1 MRTFHEDTHVVI
13 MQRFSGITTDR
24 LEEILSQFK
33 NLLIA
38 VVGDFFLDKY
48 LDVDPRLAET
58 SLETGKVAHQVVR
71 VRHSPGAAGT
81 VVCNLVA
88 LGVGR
93 IECVGFTGD
102 DGEGY
107 ELRKDLVNLGCGIDH
122 LHVSSARLTPTY
134 LKPRDLTDPSLAG
147 EHSRYDFK
155 NRSQTPEDLRE
166 KIMASLRTL
175 LPRVNAVIVLD
186 QVEEED
192 CGVVTRNLKEFLAE
206 EAPRHPNVIFWAD
219 SRRRIRE
226 FRHLH
231 LKCNQYELM
240 SRDPHQEGLQPDWD
254 ALIPAMQ
261 ELRRVNRAPVVVTLG
276 KHGMLVSDPDVTWV
290 RGVAV
295 TGPTD
300 PTGAGDSATAGAV
313 ASLASRATL
322 AEAALVGN
330 LVASIT
336 VQQLATTGTAR
347 PEELPSRLQMWN
359 DQQRQD

>member
-1 MRTFHEDTHVVI
+1 ME
-13 MQRFSGITTDR
+13 RFAGMTIDR
-24 LEEILSQFK
+24 LDEIISRFK
-33 NLLIA
+33 NLRIA

-58 SLETGKVAHQVVR
+58 SLETGKIAHQVVQ

-88 LGVGR
+88 LGVGT
-93 IECVGFTGD
+93 IECVGLIGD

-107 ELRKDLVNLGCGIDH
+107 ELRKDLISLGCGIDH
-122 LHVSSARLTPTY
+122 LHVCSTRLTPTY

-155 NRSQTPEDLRE
+155 NRSQTPNDLRE
-166 KIMASLRTL
+166 KMTASLRAL
-175 LPRVNAVIVLD
+175 LPRLNAVIVLD

-192 CGVVTRNLKEFLAE
+192 CGVVTGRLKAFLAE

-231 LKCNQYELM
+231 LKCNQYELI
-240 SRDPHQEGLQPDWD
+240 SRDPHREGFEPDWG
-254 ALIPAMQ
+254 ALLEAVH
-261 ELRRVNRAPVVVTLG
+261 ELRRINQAPIVVTLG
-276 KHGMLVSDPDVTWV
+276 KHGMLVSDPDITWIPGVTV
-290 RGVAV
+290 S
-295 TGPTD
+295 GPTD

-313 ASLASRATL
+313 ASLASGATL
-322 AEAALVGN
+322 PEAALVGN

-347 PEELPSRLQMWN
+347 PEELPPRLEIWN
-359 DQQRQD
+359 DQQRQN